1 MKKIQKTS
9 KREYRSTVILKQ
21 FKKKYI
27 YRKKN
32 SEIVQ
37 SSTLKEL
44 IIKKKKREKLNP
56 TEAFEPLMERRY
68 S

>member
-21 FKKKYI
+21 FKEKYI

-32 SEIVQ
+32 SEIGQ

-44 IIKKKKREKLNP
+44 IIEKKKKKGN
-56 TEAFEPLMERRY
+56 
-68 S
+68 